1 MASQPQ
7 PLHPALP
14 CAAPAGTGGLV
25 GGSPDTGAARPKPPL
40 RPKPRVL
47 PKPAVPAKTPLPPP
61 GPRHPRP
68 ELPSAEKMNRLA
80 GPQPYGAGSA
90 GGPLRRPSF
99 TIKSPRQ
106 EPPAE
111 KGLPS
116 PAAAAGEAT
125 GAAPSEEPPM
135 PLTPSRK
142 GPAPFKVT
150 PVPVATKPERFPGTT
165 VEQIL
170 AKMDT
175 REGPGSPDRAR
186 LCPDPSLR
194 FGSKPFAA
202 FRRRPSGEADGATP
216 GEASHPVAGEPGP
229 GDDGHPTAKMSGSPP
244 AGPSSA
250 GAPRGRRRPR
260 SPPDLSS
267 LQLGPPGSPRPPSC
281 PALAP
286 EAPSQPC
293 AAAPGS
299 PHVPPELLAPSSPTR
314 APGSPE
320 SRPPA
325 SALAASSQAPGAPS
339 SAAEPQLSISR
350 SPGSPHTP
358 GDGSPDTATPPG
370 TPELPPR
377 AVSPPGTPELPPR
390 AVSPPGTPEL
400 PPGAVSPPGIP
411 ELPSRATC
419 PPGIPELPS
428 RATCPPGIPEL
439 PSRATCPPGSPEDA
453 VEYLAS
459 PSPPPEPLGK
469 VSRPPGSP
477 EGPDDSPASPLFPEG
492 PNFSPAS
499 PCRDSGLRRSSDGV
513 LQPPPAGQGLGGL
526 GGSLGALP
534 RPGDSL
540 LEPALGSESGWSL
553 SQSFEWTFPARG
565 ARRVPSP
572 PRSPIRETGDSDGED
587 PAPGAAEPGPEGP
600 EGAPCPGGP
609 VAQAEADS
617 SPEEDDDGERDVT
630 LCVTEPGQ
638 DPAEPEP
645 PIEAAPPDLA
655 PPAPATV
662 TGSVW
667 APEGDSAPSLQGPGG
682 PDRAGGSPRSCDV
695 PGDPG
700 WLMELLASPAAHTGQ
715 GTEGLLGW
723 SRKDLSSEFG
733 IGTARPG
740 SAFRWTRETDWPRE
754 PQRDREFGTEQ
765 SWGRTGAGDQPFGT
779 ARSDWGSGCRG
790 TELPG
795 DAGLGRSDWHKAAG
809 AGESCR
815 QEQDFSASKPTW
827 GTGYSL
833 DSTGSGDGISSGDAD
848 WTSSYS
854 VRGAQRQDEEL
865 SSRQPSWAGKY
876 SSGDPESEDQDM
888 ALAWAGQYSSR
899 DPEMKD
905 RELSPDWTSKYSS
918 RGAETTD
925 KDLTLGW
932 AGRSSTG
939 DTGTAGREFSPSR
952 TAWDSKYSTRDME
965 SQDRE
970 FSPSRPAWTD
980 ECSTQGMESQDREFS
995 LSRPLKADG
1004 YSSRDMESQDREFS
1018 PSRPAWEDRY
1028 STRDRESQDQEF
1040 SPSRPAWT
1048 SECSTR
1054 DMEDQAWKFCPG
1066 RPAWD
1071 SEYSSR
1077 DMENQERE
1085 FSSSRSA
1092 RASEGSTR
1100 DVESQDGEFKPGRP
1114 AWEDRYSTRDVES
1127 LDQFSPSRL
1136 AEPDGYSTRHM
1147 ETQDREFSPARPAE
1161 AGEHSIRAM
1170 ETWDRELSPGRS
1182 AWDDQRSTR
1191 DGETWNEE
1199 LSPGRPAKAS
1209 GCSTRDMESQDRE
1222 FSLVWEDRYST
1233 RHLESQD
1240 SGFKPN
1246 KPAWHDERSTR
1257 DMESQEQEL
1266 SPSRAAE
1273 ADGYRSSDMESQDL
1287 ELGPG
1292 SLTWSGERSSA
1303 DTKEEGREVRP
1314 GHGTGQIEPVDA
1326 AADGKELPGSC
1337 CSDPPS
1343 QDPGC
1348 GSAEPSAAGSRDWAE
1363 EPGAAESHSRFS
1375 SIGTEQGLGPSGAA
1389 VSTGGFMPWSGV
1401 MGAPGDQPRD
1411 VSCGTSEGAT
1421 GQERGCGDSEAQ
1433 HREWADAFSARCAAR
1448 SRDVEERHLGGDT
1461 SSMHSSVGL
1470 WDPSLQMGDP
1480 PAMGSPCTDPPSPTE
1495 EERDLVELNP
1505 APWSP
1510 GAYSPLPEAVGE
1522 TPLDT
1527 GSAAAPLDHLDGK
1540 RPPSWEEKWLP
1551 MGTPHP
1557 EAPPALAGQEFTFL
1571 EDAEVLDSSVF
1582 RCKAELGRQR
1592 RHRAPAQR
1600 PAAAPEGDA
1609 WLFRDSTEPRP
1620 AAPEEEAAV
1629 EPRSRRAGRAG
1640 KVPLFPSLSA
1650 AALKAKLR
1658 GRNRSAEEGTPPGDS
1673 KVTPPREPHVQ
1684 RSKSC
1689 KIPGLSG
1696 KPLVLPPKPERS
1708 LESEASPPHWL
1719 QALKLKKKK
1728 P

>member
-47 PKPAVPAKTPLPPP
+47 PKPAVPAKTPLPSP

-80 GPQPYGAGSA
+80 GPQPYSAGSA

-99 TIKSPRQ
+99 TIKSPHQ
-106 EPPAE
+106 EPPME

-125 GAAPSEEPPM
+125 GAAPGEEPPL
-135 PLTPSRK
+135 PPTPSRK

-150 PVPVATKPERFPGTT
+150 PVPVAAKPERFPGTT

-175 REGPGSPDRAR
+175 RESPGSPDRAR

-216 GEASHPVAGEPGP
+216 TEAPQPAAGEPGP
-229 GDDGHPTAKMSGSPP
+229 RDDGHPTAEMSGSPP

-250 GAPRGRRRPR
+250 GAPRGHRRPR

-286 EAPSQPC
+286 GAPSQPC
-293 AAAPGS
+293 TAAPGS
-299 PHVPPELLAPSSPTR
+299 PHVPPELLAPGSPTR

-325 SALAASSQAPGAPS
+325 RALAASIPAPGAPS

-350 SPGSPHTP
+350 SPGSPHIP
-358 GDGSPDTATPPG
+358 GEGSPDTATPPG

-390 AVSPPGTPEL
+390 A
-400 PPGAVSPPGIP
+400 
-411 ELPSRATC
+411 
-419 PPGIPELPS
+419 
-428 RATCPPGIPEL
+428 
-439 PSRATCPPGSPEDA
+439 TCPPGSPEDA
-453 VEYLAS
+453 VEYPAS

-477 EGPDDSPASPLFPEG
+477 EGPDDPPLSPLFPEG
-492 PNFSPAS
+492 PNFSPAP
-499 PCRDSGLRRSSDGV
+499 PCRDSGLRRSSEGV
-513 LQPPPAGQGLGGL
+513 LQPPPAGQGLGAL
-526 GGSLGALP
+526 GGSLSALP
-534 RPGDSL
+534 RPGDPL
-540 LEPALGSESGWSL
+540 PEPALGSESGWSL

-565 ARRVPSP
+565 PRRIPSP

-587 PAPGAAEPGPEGP
+587 PAPGAAEPGPQGP

-609 VAQAEADS
+609 VAQAEAES
-617 SPEEDDDGERDVT
+617 SPEEDGDGEAEQDVT
-630 LCVTEPGQ
+630 LRVTEPGQ

-645 PIEAAPPDLA
+645 PTEAVPPDAAPPDAA
-655 PPAPATV
+655 PPPTATV

-667 APEGDSAPSLQGPGG
+667 APEGDSALGLQGPGG
-682 PDRAGGSPRSCDV
+682 PERAGGSPRSCDV

-700 WLMELLASPAAHTGQ
+700 WLTELLASPGAHTGQ

-733 IGTARPG
+733 IGAPRPG
-740 SAFRWTRETDWPRE
+740 SAFRWTRETEWPRE
-754 PQRDREFGTEQ
+754 PPRDQEFGTEQ
-765 SWGRTGAGDQPFGT
+765 SWGRSGAGDQPFGT

-795 DAGLGRSDWHKAAG
+795 DAGLGRSDWHKAPG
-809 AGESCR
+809 TGESCR
-815 QEQDFSASKPTW
+815 QEQDFGASKPTW

-833 DSTGSGDGISSGDAD
+833 DSAGSGDGISSGDAD

-854 VRGAQRQDEEL
+854 VGGAQRQDEEL

-876 SSGDPESEDQDM
+876 SSGDPESQEQGIT
-888 ALAWAGQYSSR
+888 LAWAGQYGSR
-899 DPEMKD
+899 DPEMED
-905 RELSPDWTSKYSS
+905 RELSPAWTSQYSS

-939 DTGTAGREFSPSR
+939 DAGTAGREFSPSR
-952 TAWDSKYSTRDME
+952 TAWDSEYSTRDME

-995 LSRPLKADG
+995 LSRPAEADG
-1004 YSSRDMESQDREFS
+1004 YSSRHMESQDREFS

-1028 STRDRESQDQEF
+1028 STRERESQDQEF

-1077 DMENQERE
+1077 DMENQERA

-1092 RASEGSTR
+1092 KASEGSTR

-1114 AWEDRYSTRDVES
+1114 PWEDRYSTRDVES
-1127 LDQFSPSRL
+1127 
-1136 AEPDGYSTRHM
+1136 
-1147 ETQDREFSPARPAE
+1147 
-1161 AGEHSIRAM
+1161 
-1170 ETWDRELSPGRS
+1170 
-1182 AWDDQRSTR
+1182 
-1191 DGETWNEE
+1191 
-1199 LSPGRPAKAS
+1199 
-1209 GCSTRDMESQDRE
+1209 QDRE
-1222 FSLVWEDRYST
+1222 FSLAWEDRYST

-1246 KPAWHDERSTR
+1246 KPAWHGEHSTR

-1266 SPSRAAE
+1266 SPSRGAE
-1273 ADGYRSSDMESQDL
+1273 ADGYRSRDTESQDL

-1292 SLTWSGERSSA
+1292 SLTGAGECSSA
-1303 DTKEEGREVRP
+1303 DTREEGRQVRP
-1314 GHGTGQIEPVDA
+1314 GRGTGRAELVDA
-1326 AADGKELPGSC
+1326 AADGKELPGSH
-1337 CSDPPS
+1337 CSYPPS

-1348 GSAEPSAAGSRDWAE
+1348 GSAEHSAAGSRDWAE
-1363 EPGAAESHSRFS
+1363 EPGAAEHHSQFS

-1401 MGAPGDQPRD
+1401 MGAPGERHRA
-1411 VSCGTSEGAT
+1411 VSCGTSEGA
-1421 GQERGCGDSEAQ
+1421 GVQERGCGDSEAQ
-1433 HREWADAFSARCAAR
+1433 RREWADAFSARCAAR
-1448 SRDVEERHLGGDT
+1448 SRDVGERRLGGDT
-1461 SSMHSSVGL
+1461 GSVHSSSTAL
-1470 WDPSLQMGDP
+1470 WDPSLQTGDP
-1480 PAMGSPCTDPPSPTE
+1480 PAMESPCADPHSPAE
-1495 EERDLVELNP
+1495 EERDPLELNA
-1505 APWSP
+1505 APRSP
-1510 GAYSPLPEAVGE
+1510 GASSPLPEAVGG

-1527 GSAAAPLDHLDGK
+1527 GSAAAPSDQLDGK

-1551 MGTPHP
+1551 TGTPHP
-1557 EAPPALAGQEFTFL
+1557 EAPPDLAGQEFTFL
-1571 EDAEVLDSSVF
+1571 EDAEVLDSRVF
-1582 RCKAELGRQR
+1582 RSKAELGRQR
-1592 RHRAPAQR
+1592 RHRAPALR
-1600 PAAAPEGDA
+1600 PAAAPAGDA

-1620 AAPEEEAAV
+1620 AAPEEEAAL

-1673 KVTPPREPHVQ
+1673 KVTPSREPHVQ

-1708 LESEASPPHWL
+1708 SGSEASPPHWL